1 MLTNPRRRDDI
12 RFNFP
17 SLEAH
22 HATITAR
29 ARARRIA
36 KLPWIAIGLAVAV
49 GLLLR
54 WALR

>member
-1 MLTNPRRRDDI
+1 MKSRDDI

-17 SLEAH
+17 TLEQH

-36 KLPWIAIGLAVAV
+36 KLPWIAIGLCVLG
-49 GLLLR
+49 GLIWR
-54 WALR
+54 FVI